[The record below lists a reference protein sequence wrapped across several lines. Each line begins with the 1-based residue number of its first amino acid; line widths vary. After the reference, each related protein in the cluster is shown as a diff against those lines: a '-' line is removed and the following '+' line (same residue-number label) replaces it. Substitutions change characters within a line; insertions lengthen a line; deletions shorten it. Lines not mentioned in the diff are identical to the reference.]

1 MMMPTTRAYKEGYDA
16 YKSWYYAGG
25 TPPCNPYDP
34 DAGADEKRNWSDW
47 YQGWEDASFEF

>member
-1 MMMPTTRAYKEGYDA
+1 MIPTTKAYKEGYDA
-16 YKSWYYAGG
+16 YKSWYFTGG

-34 DAGADEKRNWSDW
+34 DANADEKRNWTDW